1 MWVSPGF
8 TTSLLRAYRQDTYD
22 HSDHSQ
28 NLFLLWGA
36 CDHSLPAFF
45 TGVSLGIYDD
55 IPPKLPFKWYTAKE
69 IRFFSE
75 ITFLVCVKEH
85 FDIYSF
91 NKYLVNTCC
100 MLGAVLGIGDATM
113 NKNTDSA
120 TTIREILNLGEKEL
134 SQEPV
139 LLPISDLSH
148 GHGRKEEC
156 WEVHG
161 AGSPRDLA

>member
-1 MWVSPGF
+1 
-8 TTSLLRAYRQDTYD
+8 
-22 HSDHSQ
+22 
-28 NLFLLWGA
+28 
-36 CDHSLPAFF
+36 
-45 TGVSLGIYDD
+45 
-55 IPPKLPFKWYTAKE
+55 
-69 IRFFSE
+69 
-75 ITFLVCVKEH
+75 
-85 FDIYSF
+85 
-91 NKYLVNTCC
+91 

-156 WEVHG
+156 
-161 AGSPRDLA
+161 